1 MKEFRVAH
9 IVPVQHLADTEDMQ
23 YHMCLAHLVG
33 NEEYRKH
40 FAKMAANG
48 RFVLMDNGAAEGS
61 QLQPE
66 RLLEMY
72 EQINPTEIVLPDT
85 LYESGSTIQKL
96 SLIHI

>member
-40 FAKMAANG
+40 FELKGICGN
-48 RFVLMDNGAAEGS
+48 
-61 QLQPE
+61 
-66 RLLEMY
+66 RLC
-72 EQINPTEIVLPDT
+72 
-85 LYESGSTIQKL
+85 QK
-96 SLIHI
+96 